1 MASIAKILPHLEK
14 GERSPD
20 SSDNGF
26 DSFGSGS
33 ASSPERSNEADFSPK
48 IENFQNS
55 GEQSSD
61 SGRVSSPEGPN
72 EELIKLRKSNS
83 FRPWENE
90 SKTKGEP
97 RVPGIFYRFHYFC
110 LLA

>member
-33 ASSPERSNEADFSPK
+33 GSSPERLNEADFSPK

-61 SGRVSSPEGPN
+61 SGRVSSPEGDQ
-72 EELIKLRKSNS
+72 ELLKIRKSNS

-90 SKTKGEP
+90 SKGKAES
-97 RVPGIFYRFHYFC
+97 RVPGFLIKKLFFE
-110 LLA
+110 